1 MSNTIL
7 SLTTITLGG
16 IHACN
21 ITNLTN
27 ITRGDIRESNIIL
40 EYHLSFDYVEKIMA
54 YVVNYAEA

>member
-21 ITNLTN
+21 IANLTN
-27 ITRGDIRESNIIL
+27 ITRGGIRESNIIL